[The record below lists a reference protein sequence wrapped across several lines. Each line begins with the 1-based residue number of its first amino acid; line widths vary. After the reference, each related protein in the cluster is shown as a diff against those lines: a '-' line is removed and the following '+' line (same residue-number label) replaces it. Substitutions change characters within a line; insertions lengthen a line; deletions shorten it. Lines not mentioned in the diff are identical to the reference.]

1 MTVEQ
6 RLSRLGGIVERL
18 ATHTNAFIK
27 AATEFNVTVT
37 SALQTHSEEIRRLD
51 AMVTRFDEWLRGQGP
66 QNGHRRRGR

>member
-1 MTVEQ
+1 MTIEQ
-6 RLSRLGGIVERL
+6 RLSRLEGIVERL
-18 ATHTNAFIK
+18 ATHTSAFIK